1 MAGLVPATPSLFATK
16 KKYVDARHK
25 AEHDGQY
32 RCARIARAALRD
44 WQDTIASAC
53 LCNRPFACQNEVSPE
68 YPLARSRPS
77 LALRASRAADP
88 HSVADADRRSRHR
101 PLRLFAGA
109 AGPAG

>member
-1 MAGLVPATPSLFATK
+1 MAGPVPAIPVFVCNEE
-16 KKYVDARHK
+16 KYVEAG
-25 AEHDGQY
+25 HDGQY

-88 HSVADADRRSRHR
+88 HSVADADRRSIAIG
-101 PLRLFAGA
+101 LVEIA
-109 AGPAG
+109 A